1 MRAAPSPER
10 AGSRRAS
17 PPADAA
23 AGARSPEGLS
33 AMSVAPSPERAG
45 SLPASHPLTLTLR
58 ARRASPPAAA
68 TAAAAAAAAAH
79 SPQSVTV
86 RFGGLSVDVRSPKRA
101 PAASPPLPPLASAE
115 VAALAARCAAAARA
129 LAAAGE
135 PADAAFFER
144 WLFARG
150 PALDAAAA
158 AVEQHA
164 AWRAAFVGA
173 GGVAAAAI
181 AGELA
186 ARKVALQGAS
196 ASGRPLL
203 VFRARRHR
211 AGAAPL
217 DDTVRLLVFALDAAR
232 AAAPPPGRVDVVFAL
247 SGLAAANLD
256 VGLLRGLLELLQTH
270 YPETLGRLYFADA
283 PLVFWAAWRLV
294 KPFVAEGTR
303 GKIEFVSGARGR
315 AQLLEEL
322 GAAALPRELGGEAE
336 LRPVGGTAAGAEAGE
351 PLAAGGGALRRAA
364 GAAAARLRAAPAVAA
379 ALALLVAVQAL
390 LLGLLQALFAAAAR
404 GARLLL
410 RAPVE
415 AAAAAKSA
423 PAAPVAA
430 AAPATP
436 PPEPATPTPGAALSV
451 QF

>member
-1 MRAAPSPER
+1 MSDDGGVVTAMSAAPSPER

-17 PPADAA
+17 PPAAAA
-23 AGARSPEGLS
+23 AGSRSLESLS
-33 AMSVAPSPERAG
+33 AMSAVPSPERAG

-68 TAAAAAAAAAH
+68 AAAAAR
-79 SPQSVTV
+79 SPESVTV

-101 PAASPPLPPLASAE
+101 LRAPGATATPPPARAE

-144 WLFARG
+144 WLRARG
-150 PALDAAAA
+150 PALAAAAA

-164 AWRAAFVGA
+164 AWRSAFVGA

-181 AGELA
+181 SGELA
-186 ARKVALQGAS
+186 ARKLALQGAS

-217 DDTVRLLVFALDAAR
+217 DDTVRLLVYALDTAR

-256 VGLLRGLLELLQTH
+256 VGLLCGLLLLLQTH

-294 KPFVAEGTR
+294 SPLVAEATR
-303 GKIEFVSGARGR
+303 GKIA
-315 AQLLEEL
+315 
-322 GAAALPRELGGEAE
+322 
-336 LRPVGGTAAGAEAGE
+336 
-351 PLAAGGGALRRAA
+351 
-364 GAAAARLRAAPAVAA
+364 
-379 ALALLVAVQAL
+379 
-390 LLGLLQALFAAAAR
+390 
-404 GARLLL
+404 
-410 RAPVE
+410 
-415 AAAAAKSA
+415 
-423 PAAPVAA
+423 
-430 AAPATP
+430 
-436 PPEPATPTPGAALSV
+436 
-451 QF
+451 